1 MPKKEIDYAN
11 TIIYKIVCKDLN
23 IKDIFVGHTTNL
35 IQRKYGHKRS
45 CNNIYG
51 KKYNCQLYNIIR
63 ENGGWDNWD
72 MIPVGYFN
80 CKNAAAARIKEQEY
94 YEKLNANLNSA
105 ESFNIIKSLIGT
117 KIFYCDKCNIF
128 TNTQMQLDKHF
139 ITSKHTNPTN
149 SSKKSQKSPKNNY
162 CKCCDYNTCNKKDY
176 VKHLT
181 TRKHQLL
188 KKSYKN
194 PTNPT
199 QKSQIIIENICE
211 CGKIYKHRSSLHFHK
226 QACKYVD
233 TLENDIEN
241 EILTTNNI
249 SKDIMMKLI
258 AENSEIKTMLFK
270 QFEAMQKQQEQMNN
284 HISELIPKIGNNNT
298 TYNKNSFN
306 INIFLDTHCKN
317 AKTINEFLDTMV
329 VKFEDLQITQSKGI
343 CEGIS
348 NIFMENMKKLSL
360 HERPIH
366 CTDLKRETV
375 YIKSAGDIIGGKSE
389 PAKWQRDDNNKILK
403 QAISKVGHIQVKS
416 LDLWKDKYPN
426 WETNSND
433 QTNYMILV
441 RNSTDDFKEKRRE
454 EKVVKSICN
463 NVYIKG

>member
-1 MPKKEIDYAN
+1 MASDNASKIHPKMFHCI
-11 TIIYKIVCKDLN
+11 L
-23 IKDIFVGHTTNL
+23 
-35 IQRKYGHKRS
+35 
-45 CNNIYG
+45 
-51 KKYNCQLYNIIR
+51 
-63 ENGGWDNWD
+63 
-72 MIPVGYFN
+72 
-80 CKNAAAARIKEQEY
+80 
-94 YEKLNANLNSA
+94 
-105 ESFNIIKSLIGT
+105 
-117 KIFYCDKCNIF
+117 
-128 TNTQMQLDKHF
+128 
-139 ITSKHTNPTN
+139 
-149 SSKKSQKSPKNNY
+149 
-162 CKCCDYNTCNKKDY
+162 CDYKCSKQSVYN
-176 VKHLT
+176 KHLL
-181 TRKHQLL
+181 TRKHEKRVTATKLVTSVKRWYCNCGKQFKHDSSFYRH
-188 KKSYKN
+188 KKS
-194 PTNPT
+194 
-199 QKSQIIIENICE
+199 
-211 CGKIYKHRSSLHFHK
+211 
-226 QACKYVD
+226 CKYVE

-241 EILTTNNI
+241 EILTKNNI
-249 SKDIMMKLI
+249 SKDVILKLI
-258 AENSEIKTMLFK
+258 AENSEIKIMLFK

-375 YIKSAGDIIGGKSE
+375 YIKSTGDIIGGKLE

-403 QAISKVGHIQVKS
+403 QAISKAGHIQVKS

-441 RNSTDDFKEKRRE
+441 RNSTDDFKEKKRE